1 MTNDQLRALLTGGEN
16 LKVEFKSD
24 REKLSPSE
32 IYKNVVCLA
41 NADGGTILIGV
52 ENDGHVTGLNPTR
65 KDEPMDPFKL
75 QAAVFNNTVPAINT
89 RISLHKLDEGSVI
102 AIEVDAYPT
111 ICATREGVCVKRVM
125 DHHGPACLPFYP
137 IEHLSRRIQL
147 GLEDLSARPLT
158 SATWEDMDPQE
169 FERLRRFIGSGPGDR
184 RLLGLDDVELAKAL
198 KLVETS
204 PTGLIT
210 PLVAGMLMLGKEEA
224 IQRHLPTHKT
234 VFQVFA
240 EARKLP
246 TNERLSSP
254 LLKQIDELEARFD
267 ARPAADEILIGFQ
280 RIPIPAYDRDA
291 FREAVINAIIHRDYS
306 SLGTLYVQWHPDH
319 LFITSPGQFPRG
331 ITRNNLL
338 THEPV
343 PRNPRLAEVC
353 NRIGLVET
361 SARGV
366 DLIYEGQLRLGR
378 GLPDYSESDEAS
390 VKLRLQSAG
399 ANLDFVRFLRTFELQ
414 AKRLTL
420 EEVIALH
427 LVHTQKRINA
437 DLLAAIMQRQVP
449 SAIHVLESMVHKGLL
464 EAQGDRTP
472 YYILSAN
479 AYRQFGQP
487 SDYVRVRGMDPI
499 RQTAMIES
507 FIQAHGQ
514 ITRMEAAELCF
525 LNPDEA
531 SKLLNRLV
539 DERKLARLGAKRGT
553 HYVLHDAPPLKPV
566 AGKELI
572 EKIEAILSTRGAST
586 LQEIDDA
593 LGAQGFEVAGH
604 NKRNYLTSIMSRNKA
619 LFRGLGRGR
628 YELVA
633 SQLNQTE
640 GQ

>member
-1 MTNDQLRALLTGGEN
+1 MTSDQIRTLLASGEN
-16 LKVEFKSD
+16 LTVEFKSD

-41 NADGGTILIGV
+41 NAEGGTLLIGV
-52 ENDGHVTGLNPTR
+52 ENNGQVTGLHASR
-65 KDEPMDPFKL
+65 QKEPMDPFFL

-89 RISLHKLDEGSVI
+89 RIGVHHFDEGSVI

-111 ICATREGVCVKRVM
+111 ICATKEGVCVRRVM
-125 DHHGPACLPFYP
+125 DQHGPACLPFYP
-137 IEHLSRRIQL
+137 IDHLSRRIQL
-147 GLEDLSARPLT
+147 GLEDLSAQPLS
-158 SATWEDMDPQE
+158 SAAWEDLDLQE

-184 RLLGLDDVELAKAL
+184 RLLALDDVELAKAL
-198 KLVETS
+198 KLVESS
-204 PTGLIT
+204 PSGKVV
-210 PLVAGMLMLGKEEA
+210 PLVAGLLMLGKEEA

-240 EARKLP
+240 EGRKLP

-254 LLKQIDELEARFD
+254 LLKQIEELEARFD
-267 ARPAADEILIGFQ
+267 ARPGEGEISLGFQ

-291 FREAVINAIIHRDYS
+291 FREAIINAIVHRDYS

-319 LFITSPGQFPRG
+319 LSITSPGPFPRG
-331 ITRNNLL
+331 ITRENLL

-378 GLPDYSESDEAS
+378 GLPDYSESDETS

-399 ANLDFVRFLRTFELQ
+399 ANLDFIRFLRTFELQ
-414 AKRLTL
+414 AKRLSL

-427 LVHTQKRINA
+427 LVHTQKRIGV
-437 DLLAAIMQRQVP
+437 DLLAATMQRHLP
-449 SAIHVLESMVHKGLL
+449 SAIHVLESLVHKGLL
-464 EAQGDRTP
+464 EAHGDRAP
-472 YYILSAN
+472 YYILSAS

-499 RQTAMIES
+499 RQTAMVES
-507 FIQAHGQ
+507 FIKAHGR
-514 ITRMEAAELCF
+514 ITRTEAAELCF
-525 LNPDEA
+525 LDPDEA

-539 DERKLARLGAKRGT
+539 DEGKLSRLGAKRGT
-553 HYVLHDAPPLKPV
+553 YYVLNDAPPLKPV

-572 EKIEAILSTRGAST
+572 EKIQAILAMRGAST

-593 LGAQGFEVAGH
+593 LGSQGFEVAGH
-604 NKRNYLTSIMSRNKA
+604 NKRNYLTSVMSRNKA
-619 LFRGLGRGR
+619 IFRGLGRGR
-628 YELVA
+628 YEIVA
-633 SQLNQTE
+633 SLVNQE
-640 GQ
+640 ERQ